1 MCDFVREQQ
10 RSCDIVTQNA
20 VKAAQWQTIILIIV
34 VSDLWVFVNE
44 LVMLSQI
51 CLTLMHRYDNAF

>member
-1 MCDFVREQQ
+1 MCDFVREEQ

-51 CLTLMHRYDNAF
+51 RLTLMHRYDNAF